1 VNAGSRMYPVR
12 TCVGCR
18 QRGNRS
24 DLIRIANFQGNL
36 SVDSEKRLHG
46 RGSWLHPKG
55 SCLETAVERKAFV
68 RAFRGKADLEQ
79 VTDLVK
85 QIEQAEMMLEI

>member
-1 VNAGSRMYPVR
+1 MNPVR

-36 SVDSEKRLHG
+36 SVDTEKKLPG
-46 RGSWLHPKG
+46 RGSWLHLKTK
-55 SCLETAVERKAFV
+55 CLETAVERKAFV
-68 RAFRGKADLEQ
+68 RAFRGKVDLEQ
-79 VTDLVK
+79 VTDFVK

>member
-1 VNAGSRMYPVR
+1 MNPVR

-36 SVDSEKRLHG
+36 SVDTEKKMPG
-46 RGSWLHPKG
+46 RGSWLHKKTG
-55 SCLETAVERKAFV
+55 CLENAVERKAFL
-68 RAFRGKADLEQ
+68 RSFRGKADLEQ

>member
-1 VNAGSRMYPVR
+1 MYPVR

-24 DLIRIANFQGNL
+24 DLVRIANFQGNL
-36 SVDSEKRLHG
+36 SVDSEKKLPG
-46 RGSWLHPKG
+46 RGSWLHKKTK
-55 SCLETAVERKAFV
+55 CLETAVERKAFG
-68 RAFRGKADLEQ
+68 RAFREKADLEQ

-85 QIEQAEMMLEI
+85 QIEQAEMMLEN

>member
-1 VNAGSRMYPVR
+1 MSAGIRMYPVR

-36 SVDSEKRLHG
+36 SVDSEKKMPG
-46 RGSWLHPKG
+46 RGSWLHAKAK
-55 SCLETAVERKAFV
+55 CLETAVERKAFL
-68 RAFRGKADLEQ
+68 RGFRGKADLEQ

>member
-1 VNAGSRMYPVR
+1 MNQVR

-36 SVDSEKRLHG
+36 SVDSEKKMPG
-46 RGSWLHPKG
+46 RGSWLHKKTK
-55 SCLETAVERKAFV
+55 CLETAVERKAFG

>member
-1 VNAGSRMYPVR
+1 MYQVR

-36 SVDSEKRLHG
+36 SVDTEKKMPG
-46 RGSWLHPKG
+46 RGSWIHKKTK
-55 SCLETAVERKAFV
+55 CLETAVERKAFG

>member
-1 VNAGSRMYPVR
+1 MNPVR

-36 SVDSEKRLHG
+36 SVDSEKKMPG
-46 RGSWLHPKG
+46 RGSWLHKKTK
-55 SCLETAVERKAFV
+55 CLETAVERKALV
-68 RAFRGKADLEQ
+68 RSFRGKVNEEQ
-79 VTDLVK
+79 VTDLFK
-85 QIEQAEMMLEI
+85 QIEQAEMM

>member
-1 VNAGSRMYPVR
+1 MYKVR

-24 DLIRIANFQGNL
+24 DLVRIANFQGNL
-36 SVDSEKRLHG
+36 SVDSDKKLPG
-46 RGSWLHPKG
+46 RGSWLHKKTK
-55 SCLETAVERKAFV
+55 CLETAVERKAFG

-85 QIEQAEMMLEI
+85 QIEQAEMMLEN

>member
-1 VNAGSRMYPVR
+1 MNPVR

-36 SVDSEKRLHG
+36 SVDTEKKLPG
-46 RGSWLHPKG
+46 RGSWLHKKTK
-55 SCLETAVERKAFV
+55 CLETAVERKAFV
-68 RAFRGKADLEQ
+68 RAFRGKVDLEQ
-79 VTDLVK
+79 VTDFVK
-85 QIEQAEMMLEI
+85 QIEQAEMMLEN

>member
-1 VNAGSRMYPVR
+1 MSAGIRMYPVR

-36 SVDSEKRLHG
+36 SVDSEKKISG

-55 SCLETAVERKAFV
+55 SCLEAAVERKAFV

>member
-1 VNAGSRMYPVR
+1 MIQVR

-18 QRGNRS
+18 QHASRS
-24 DLIRIANFQGNL
+24 DLVRIANFQGNL
-36 SVDSEKRLHG
+36 TVDSDKKLPG
-46 RGSWLHPKG
+46 RGSWLHKKTK
-55 SCLETAVERKAFV
+55 CLATAVERKAFV

-79 VTDLVK
+79 VADVVK

>member
-1 VNAGSRMYPVR
+1 MYQVR

-24 DLIRIANFQGNL
+24 DLVRIANFQGNL
-36 SVDSEKRLHG
+36 SVDSDKKLPG
-46 RGSWLHPKG
+46 RGSWLHKKTK
-55 SCLETAVERKAFV
+55 CLETAVERKAFG

>member
-1 VNAGSRMYPVR
+1 MVSVR

-36 SVDSEKRLHG
+36 SVDSDKKMPG
-46 RGSWLHPKG
+46 RGSWLHKKTK
-55 SCLETAVERKAFV
+55 CLETAVERKAFG

>member
-1 VNAGSRMYPVR
+1 MNPVR

-18 QRGNRS
+18 QRGNRL

-36 SVDSEKRLHG
+36 SVDTEKKMPG
-46 RGSWLHPKG
+46 RGSWLHEKTE
-55 SCLETAVERKAFV
+55 CLENAVERKAFL
-68 RAFRGKADLEQ
+68 RSFRGKADLEQ

>member
-1 VNAGSRMYPVR
+1 MNPVR

-24 DLIRIANFQGNL
+24 DLIRIANFQGSL
-36 SVDSEKRLHG
+36 RFDTEKKMPG
-46 RGSWLHPKG
+46 RGSWLHKKTK
-55 SCLETAVERKAFV
+55 CLENAVERKAFL
-68 RAFRGKADLEQ
+68 RSFRGKVELEQ

>member
-1 VNAGSRMYPVR
+1 MYPVR

>member
-1 VNAGSRMYPVR
+1 MYPVR

-36 SVDSEKRLHG
+36 SVDTDKKLPG
-46 RGSWLHPKG
+46 RGSWLHKKTK
-55 SCLETAVERKAFV
+55 CLETAVERKAFV
-68 RAFRGKADLEQ
+68 RAFRGKADLEKI
-79 VTDLVK
+79 TDLVK

>member
-55 SCLETAVERKAFV
+55 SCLQTAVGRKAFV

>member
-1 VNAGSRMYPVR
+1 MP
-12 TCVGCR
+12 
-18 QRGNRS
+18 
-24 DLIRIANFQGNL
+24 
-36 SVDSEKRLHG
+36 G
-46 RGSWLHPKG
+46 RGSWLHKKTK
-55 SCLETAVERKAFV
+55 CLETAVERKAFG

>member
-1 VNAGSRMYPVR
+1 MYQVR

-36 SVDSEKRLHG
+36 SVDTEKKMPG
-46 RGSWLHPKG
+46 RGSWLHKKTK
-55 SCLETAVERKAFV
+55 CLETAVERKAFM
-68 RAFRGKADLEQ
+68 RSFRGKADLEQ

-85 QIEQAEMMLEI
+85 QIEQAEMMLEN

>member
-1 VNAGSRMYPVR
+1 MYPVR

-36 SVDSEKRLHG
+36 SVDTEKKMPG
-46 RGSWLHPKG
+46 RGSWIHKKTK
-55 SCLETAVERKAFV
+55 CLETAVERKAFG
-68 RAFRGKADLEQ
+68 RAFRGNADLEQ

>member
-1 VNAGSRMYPVR
+1 MYPVR

-24 DLIRIANFQGNL
+24 DLVRIANFQGNL
-36 SVDSEKRLHG
+36 SVDSDKKLPG
-46 RGSWLHPKG
+46 RGSWLHKKTK
-55 SCLETAVERKAFV
+55 CLETAVERKAFG
-68 RAFRGKADLEQ
+68 RAFREKADLEQ

-85 QIEQAEMMLEI
+85 QIEQAEMMLEN

>member
-1 VNAGSRMYPVR
+1 MYPVR

-36 SVDSEKRLHG
+36 SVDSDKKMPG
-46 RGSWLHPKG
+46 RGSWLHKKTK
-55 SCLETAVERKAFV
+55 CLETAVERKAFG

-79 VTDLVK
+79 VTDLVN

>member
-1 VNAGSRMYPVR
+1 MYPVR

-36 SVDSEKRLHG
+36 SVDSEKSMPG
-46 RGSWLHPKG
+46 RGSWLHKKTK
-55 SCLETAVERKAFV
+55 CLETAVERKAFV
-68 RAFRGKADLEQ
+68 RAFRGKVELEQ
-79 VTDLVK
+79 VNDLRK
-85 QIEQAEMMLEI
+85 QIEQAEMMLEN

>member
-1 VNAGSRMYPVR
+1 MYPVR

-24 DLIRIANFQGNL
+24 DLVRIANFQGNL
-36 SVDSEKRLHG
+36 SVDTDKKLPG
-46 RGSWLHPKG
+46 RGSWLHKKTK
-55 SCLETAVERKAFV
+55 CLETAVERKAFV
-68 RAFRGKADLEQ
+68 RAFRGKADLEKI
-79 VTDLVK
+79 TDLVK

>member
-1 VNAGSRMYPVR
+1 MYPVR

-36 SVDSEKRLHG
+36 SVDTEKNMPG
-46 RGSWLHPKG
+46 RGSWIHKKTK
-55 SCLETAVERKAFV
+55 CLETAVERKAFG

-85 QIEQAEMMLEI
+85 KIEQAEMMLEI

>member
-1 VNAGSRMYPVR
+1 MYPVR

-36 SVDSEKRLHG
+36 SVDTEKKMPG
-46 RGSWLHPKG
+46 RGSWIHKKTK
-55 SCLETAVERKAFV
+55 CLETAVERKAFG
-68 RAFRGKADLEQ
+68 RAFRGKVDLEQ

>member
-1 VNAGSRMYPVR
+1 MYQVR

-36 SVDSEKRLHG
+36 SVDTEKKMPG
-46 RGSWLHPKG
+46 RGSWLHKKTK
-55 SCLETAVERKAFV
+55 CLETAVERKAFG

>member
-1 VNAGSRMYPVR
+1 MNPVR

-36 SVDSEKRLHG
+36 SVDSEKKLPG
-46 RGSWLHPKG
+46 RGSWLHQKTK
-55 SCLETAVERKAFV
+55 CLETAVERKAFV
-68 RAFRGKADLEQ
+68 RSFRGKVNEEQ
-79 VTDLVK
+79 VTDLFK

>member
-1 VNAGSRMYPVR
+1 MYPVR

-24 DLIRIANFQGNL
+24 DLIRIANFQGIL
-36 SVDSEKRLHG
+36 SVDTEKKMPG
-46 RGSWLHPKG
+46 RGSWLHKKTK
-55 SCLETAVERKAFV
+55 CLETAVERKAFG

>member
-1 VNAGSRMYPVR
+1 MYPVR

-36 SVDSEKRLHG
+36 SVDTEKKMPG
-46 RGSWLHPKG
+46 RGSWIHKKTK
-55 SCLETAVERKAFV
+55 CLETAVERKAFG

-79 VTDLVK
+79 VTDLFK

>member
-1 VNAGSRMYPVR
+1 MYPVR

-36 SVDSEKRLHG
+36 SVDTDKKLPG
-46 RGSWLHPKG
+46 RGSWLHKKTK
-55 SCLETAVERKAFV
+55 CLETAVERKAFV
-68 RAFRGKADLEQ
+68 RAFRGKADLEKI
-79 VTDLVK
+79 TDLVK
-85 QIEQAEMMLEI
+85 QIEQAEMMLEN